1 MIHASKLPL
10 LMERLGKD
18 RRRVPFSLSF
28 VKSTGELIQVAEAV
42 CTSTYHANRT
52 ANIML
57 LPSKE
62 VRTIPLISILRINNE
77 DVFV

>member
-1 MIHASKLPL
+1 MQ
-10 LMERLGKD
+10 RLGKD

-28 VKSTGELIQVAEAV
+28 VKSTGEIIHVTEAV

-62 VRTIPLISILRINNE
+62 VRTLPLISIIRFNSE

>member
-1 MIHASKLPL
+1 MIHASKLPI
-10 LMERLGKD
+10 LMQRLGKD

-28 VKSTGELIQVAEAV
+28 VKSTGEIIHVAEAV
-42 CTSTYHANRT
+42 CTSTFHANRT

-62 VRTIPLISILRINNE
+62 VRTLPLISIIRFNSE